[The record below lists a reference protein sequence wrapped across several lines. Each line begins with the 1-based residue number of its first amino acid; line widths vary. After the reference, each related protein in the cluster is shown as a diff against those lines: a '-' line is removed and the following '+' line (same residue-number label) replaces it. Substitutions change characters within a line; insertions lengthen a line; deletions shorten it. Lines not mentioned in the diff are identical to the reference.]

1 MRTTAAQAGIENHPL
16 PPAMTHS
23 LSHPR
28 FGAGDSILTGTP
40 ALRAAAADLEHAAI
54 VSLNNPVAALNDVRP
69 AAHTVHDAA
78 AALLTADDLFSEHAA
93 RLSEEG

>member
-1 MRTTAAQAGIENHPL
+1 MA
-16 PPAMTHS
+16 
-23 LSHPR
+23 
-28 FGAGDSILTGTP
+28 GTP
-40 ALRAAAADLEHAAI
+40 PWEWDAWRDNRDALYGTARALRAAAVDLEHAAI
-54 VSLNNPVAALNDVRP
+54 VSLNDPVAALNDVRP

>member
-28 FGAGDSILTGTP
+28 FGAGDSILTGTQ

-54 VSLNNPVAALNDVRP
+54 VSLNDPVAGLNDVRP

>member
-1 MRTTAAQAGIENHPL
+1 VRTTAAQAGIENHPL

-28 FGAGDSILTGTP
+28 FGAGDSILTGTQ

-54 VSLNNPVAALNDVRP
+54 VSLNDPVAGLNDVRP

>member
-1 MRTTAAQAGIENHPL
+1 MAGTLHWEWDTWRDNRDALYTTAQ
-16 PPAMTHS
+16 
-23 LSHPR
+23 
-28 FGAGDSILTGTP
+28 
-40 ALRAAAADLEHAAI
+40 ALRAAADLEHAAI
-54 VSLNNPVAALNDVRP
+54 ISLNDPVAALNDVRP

>member
-1 MRTTAAQAGIENHPL
+1 MPQANEEIPM
-16 PPAMTHS
+16 A
-23 LSHPR
+23 
-28 FGAGDSILTGTP
+28 GTP
-40 ALRAAAADLEHAAI
+40 AWEWDTWRDNRDALYRTAQALRAAAADLEHAAI
-54 VSLNNPVAALNDVRP
+54 VSLNDPVAALNDVRP